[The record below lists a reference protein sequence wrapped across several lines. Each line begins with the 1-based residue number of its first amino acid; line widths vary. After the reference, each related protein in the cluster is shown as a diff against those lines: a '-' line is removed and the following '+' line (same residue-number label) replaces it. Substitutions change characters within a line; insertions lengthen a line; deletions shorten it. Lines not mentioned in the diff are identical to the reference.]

1 MDARSLKLSFSSAVL
16 LSTGLFCLITFSGP
30 MVEAQKK
37 DDFSCE
43 YIYPIEQG
51 YISNHIKSAKRDSAL
66 QVKVIDQYIKR
77 IDSMKLYLL
86 SADVEKIR
94 GLMSNAFKDIE
105 NKKCGFLNEVQK
117 ILVQRVKDR
126 ADFAKTFLGK
136 DFKHDTKAE
145 FIFDPDKKP
154 YAKTQEEANKFL
166 ENYIHFQ
173 VANYIANDV
182 KMDEAK
188 QNVIKNYERA
198 YKRTNDT
205 SQDEIFSDYVDSFA
219 RSLDPHSSFFS
230 RSSYSD
236 FQIDMNL
243 KLEGIGAT
251 LSQQDGFTE
260 VEGLVPG
267 GPADKSGQMEPKD
280 RIISVGKS
288 PQQMENVIDMDLK
301 DVVAKI
307 RGPKGSKV
315 FLTIL
320 RRKGDGK
327 ERFDVVLVRDEIK
340 LEDQAASI
348 LYLDK
353 TINGQKKKI
362 GVINL
367 PSFYLE
373 DKRGG
378 RSAANDV
385 KKLLIEAKAKKVD
398 GIVFDLSTNSG
409 GSLPDSVKIAGL
421 FFKTGNVVKQSS
433 NMRGREEVLA
443 DQDSAVEYSGPL
455 VVLTSRLSASASEIV
470 AGTLQDYKR
479 AVIVGGDH
487 TFGKGTVQ
495 TVMRI
500 PGNLGALKVTIGMF
514 YVPGGKS
521 TQHRGVDADIVLPG
535 LFSTDEVGEK
545 SLDYSLAPTETA
557 PFLSESAYVSTGD
570 QAWKTISP
578 NQIKVLREKSTA
590 RVEKNEEFKKI
601 LDEANK
607 AKERGKIVR
616 VSEVL
621 KDKNEK
627 EKKARAAKN
636 ASKEDKNKE
645 YLKRADLNEAVQVLV
660 DLMVL
665 EDPKLAARN

>member
-1 MDARSLKLSFSSAVL
+1 MEARKMGWMGLSSLVILFALMGLASST
-16 LSTGLFCLITFSGP
+16 S
-30 MVEAQKK
+30 AQKK

-51 YISNHIKSAKRDSAL
+51 YVANHVKSAKRDSAL
-66 QVKVIDQYIKR
+66 QTKVVDQYLKR
-77 IDSMKLYLL
+77 LDPFKIYLL
-86 SADVEKIR
+86 TSDVEKIKS
-94 GLMSNAFKDIE
+94 LMANAFKDIE
-105 NKKCGFLNEVQK
+105 NKNCGFLEETQK
-117 ILVQRVKDR
+117 ILIQRIKDR
-126 ADFAKTFLGK
+126 TDFARTFLGK
-136 DFKHDTKAE
+136 DFKHDTAAE
-145 FIFDPDKKP
+145 FVFDPDKKS
-154 YAKTQEEANKFL
+154 YAKTQEESNHFL
-166 ENYIHFQ
+166 EKYIHFQ
-173 VANYIANDV
+173 IANYIANDV
-182 KMDEAK
+182 RMDEAK

-198 YKRTNDT
+198 LKRTLET
-205 SQDEIFSDYVDSFA
+205 SRDDIYSDYLDSFA
-219 RSLDPHSSFFS
+219 RSMDPHSSFFS

-260 VEGLVPG
+260 VEALVPG
-267 GPADKSGQMEPKD
+267 GPADKSGQIEPKD

-288 PQQMENVIDMDLK
+288 PNQLENVIDMDLK
-301 DVVAKI
+301 DVVSKI

-315 FLTIL
+315 YLTIL
-320 RRKGDGK
+320 RRKGDTK

-348 LYLDK
+348 LYLDR
-353 TINGQKKKI
+353 TIQGQKKKI
-362 GVINL
+362 GVLNL

-378 RSAANDV
+378 RSAANDI
-385 KKLLIEAKAKKVD
+385 KKLLAEAKANKVD
-398 GIVFDLSTNSG
+398 GLVLDLSTNSG

-433 NMRGREEVLA
+433 RIGGREEVLA
-443 DQDSAVEYSGPL
+443 DTDPTVDWAGPL

-470 AGTLQDYKR
+470 AGALQDYKR
-479 AVIVGGDH
+479 AVVVGGDH

-514 YVPGGKS
+514 YIPGGKS

-545 SLDYSLAPTETA
+545 SLDYSLAPTETS
-557 PFLSESAYVSTGD
+557 PFLSEGAYVTSGD
-570 QAWKTISP
+570 AAWK
-578 NQIKVLREKSTA
+578 QITQAQLKILREKSVA

-601 LDEANK
+601 IDEVSK
-607 AKERGKIVR
+607 SKERGKTIR

-636 ASKEDKNKE
+636 AKKEEKNKE
-645 YLKRADLNEAVQVLV
+645 YLKRADLNEAVQVLI
-660 DLMVL
+660 DLMLL
-665 EDPKLAARN
+665 EDPKLASRQ

>member
-1 MDARSLKLSFSSAVL
+1 MEARKFSWMGIGAIAILAGVIGLSSST
-16 LSTGLFCLITFSGP
+16 S
-30 MVEAQKK
+30 AQKK

-51 YISNHIKSAKRDSAL
+51 YLANHIKSAKRDATL
-66 QVKVIDQYIKR
+66 QTKVVEQYIKR
-77 IDSMKLYLL
+77 MDPFKIYLL
-86 SADVEKIR
+86 NPDIDKIK
-94 GLMSNAFKDIE
+94 GLMANAFRDIE
-105 NKKCGFLNEVQK
+105 NKKCGFLEESQK
-117 ILVQRVKDR
+117 ILVQRIKDR
-126 ADFAKTFLGK
+126 ADFARTFLGK
-136 DFKHDTKAE
+136 DFKHDTNAE
-145 FIFDPDKKP
+145 FVFDPDKKS
-154 YAKTQEEANKFL
+154 YAKTQEEANQFL
-166 ENYIHFQ
+166 EKYIHFQ

-198 YKRTNDT
+198 LKRANET
-205 SQDEIFSDYVDSFA
+205 SRDDIYADYLDSFA

-260 VEGLVPG
+260 VEALVPG
-267 GPADKSGQMEPKD
+267 GPADKSGQIEPKD

-288 PQQMENVIDMDLK
+288 PTQLENVIDMDLK
-301 DVVAKI
+301 DVVARI

-315 FLTIL
+315 YLTIL
-320 RRKGDGK
+320 RRKGDAK

-348 LYLDK
+348 LYIDR
-353 TINGQKKKI
+353 TIQGQKKKLA
-362 GVINL
+362 VINL

-378 RSAANDV
+378 RSAANDI
-385 KKLLIEAKAKKVD
+385 KKLLAEARTKKVD
-398 GIVFDLSTNSG
+398 GIVLDLSSNSG

-433 NMRGREEVLA
+433 KIGGSEEVLK
-443 DQDSAVEYSGPL
+443 DVDPAVDWAGPL

-470 AGTLQDYKR
+470 AGALQDYKR

-514 YVPGGKS
+514 YIPGGKS

-557 PFLSESAYVSTGD
+557 PFLSEGAYVTTGD
-570 QAWKTISP
+570 AAWK
-578 NQIKVLREKSTA
+578 QITPAQLKVLREKSAA

-601 LDEANK
+601 IDESK
-607 AKERGKIVR
+607 KSQERGKTIK

-636 ASKEDKNKE
+636 AKKEEKNKE
-645 YLKRADLNEAVQVLV
+645 YLKRADLNEALQVLI

-665 EDPKLAARN
+665 EDPKLAARQ